1 MHTQSDSV
9 VAEGKRK
16 ILVALQ
22 LMKKLNRLSHLHCK
36 EQKDIT
42 QKVCAVLKYS
52 GAVCVWRG
60 VCDVGGCMVWDVLT
74 CQLATCWRA
83 SVACRSV
90 CRSSLRLMTSIYNC
104 RT

>member
-1 MHTQSDSV
+1 MEAASQLICVFSTVCVRAQSDSV

-42 QKVCAVLKYS
+42 QKVCAVLRYS
-52 GAVCVWRG
+52 GAVCVCEG
-60 VCDVGGCMVWDVLT
+60 GCDVGGCMV
-74 CQLATCWRA
+74 
-83 SVACRSV
+83 
-90 CRSSLRLMTSIYNC
+90 
-104 RT
+104 